1 MGVIDKMTEKQIDPT
16 IVCETCDRVVRPI
29 DKNGDE
35 FYTCPFCQSSLE
47 EEIDYHLRRHEIK
60 GGE

>member
-1 MGVIDKMTEKQIDPT
+1 MSADKMDPT
-16 IVCETCDRVVRPI
+16 LKCESCDRIVRPI

-47 EEIDYHLRRHEIK
+47 EEIDYHIRRHQM
-60 GGE
+60 GE